1 MIRTF
6 IAAAAAATSPALLT
20 LPTAAQDAAPETAPG
35 TLAWHNTQQAAL
47 HALTQAD
54 GWSVLDGGVRFRRTG
69 GDGTGSAPTP
79 RDIVSVNYTGRF
91 ADGGVFDS
99 NEGGDPV
106 TFPLRQLIPAWIVA
120 IPYMGVG
127 DTAEIAVP
135 MEMGYGPRGGGP
147 IPGGATLFFTI
158 ELVDIMVPPG
168 R

>member
-1 MIRTF
+1 MIRTLVRAALVAATTALLAAPAAAQE
-6 IAAAAAATSPALLT
+6 AAAAP
-20 LPTAAQDAAPETAPG
+20 APG
-35 TLAWHNTQQAAL
+35 TLAWHNAQQTAL
-47 HALTQAD
+47 HGLRAAD

-69 GDGTGSAPTP
+69 GDGTGGAPTP

-91 ADGGVFDS
+91 VDGQVFDS